1 MNDTFDPETE
11 AIRVINVYNDPKYN
25 LDFTLYVAK
34 LENTNP
40 KLYNSI
46 INELKSGK
54 YNVKYLNSTGQ

>member
-1 MNDTFDPETE
+1 MNDTFDHEIE

-34 LENTNP
+34 LEKTNP

-46 INELKSGK
+46 INELKSGNYK
-54 YNVKYLNSTGQ
+54 VKYLNSTGQ